1 MDNRVDSFILDR
13 IESLPHLEGLLLLW
27 RNRNDAWTAEQ
38 AAERLWISKEHA
50 GQVLEDLT
58 RQGLIS
64 RVDGGRYCYRAESG
78 HAELMQS
85 VDRAYRNEMIRIST
99 MIHGRG
105 SAGSNLA

>member
-1 MDNRVDSFILDR
+1 MDNRVDRFIMSR

-27 RNRNDAWTAEQ
+27 RNQNDLWTVEQ
-38 AAERLWISKEHA
+38 VAERLWIAKEHA
-50 GQVLEDLT
+50 GQLLENLT

-64 RVDGGRYCYRAESG
+64 RAEEGCYRYPADSS

-99 MIHGRG
+99 MIHERR
-105 SAGSNLA
+105 SAGSNL